1 MKLRHA
7 AALALVVWY
16 LLTPPLHPCD
26 GDPPCTY
33 FETKPSSVHLD
44 FNLKV
49 PLRRWRKVGTFA
61 TQKECEAGRRA
72 SPPMRGLAQCFATDD
87 PRLKEK

>member
-1 MKLRHA
+1 MKFRR
-7 AALALVVWY
+7 AALALVGWY

-33 FETKPSSVHLD
+33 FETRPSSVHLD
-44 FNLKV
+44 FNLKA

-72 SPPMRGLAQCFATDD
+72 SPSEQCIVSDD